1 MGGCVSIVENDGA
14 GIYWDELGCGEP
26 LVLINGLGTTSH
38 FWHRSR
44 PVFAA
49 AYRTIA
55 LDNRGVGQSDAPPG
69 IYSISLMASDAL
81 AVLNAA
87 GIEEAHVFGVS
98 MGGMI
103 AQELALQH
111 PRRVRSLIL
120 GCTSAGDPMGPHAVQ
135 PAPDALYMLMRQ
147 DLTPAQADEA
157 AVPYLYHAATARE
170 RIDEDMAA
178 REKWRPTAQGYIG
191 QLQGVS
197 GWDAY
202 GRLAEIAAPTL
213 LIHGEAD
220 RLIPPANARILA
232 SRIAGSKLVLLA
244 EAGHIFWTDQP
255 GATHAAILAFLGSLP
270 RR

>member
-1 MGGCVSIVENDGA
+1 MSIVENDGA
-14 GIYWDELGCGEP
+14 GIYWDQLGCGEP
-26 LVLINGLGTTSH
+26 LLLINGLGTTSH

-44 PVFAA
+44 PVLAA

-55 LDNRGVGQSDAPPG
+55 MDNRGVGQSGVPPG
-69 IYSISLMASDAL
+69 VYSISLMASDAI

-87 GIEEAHVFGVS
+87 GIEDAHIFGVS

-120 GCTSAGDPMGPHAVQ
+120 GCTSASDPVGPHAVQ
-135 PAPDALYMLMRQ
+135 PTPEALHMLVRQ
-147 DLTPAQADEA
+147 DLTPAEDDEA
-157 AVPYLYHAATARE
+157 AVPFLYHAATARE
-170 RIDEDMAA
+170 RIDEDMAV
-178 REKWRPTAQGYIG
+178 RTKWRPTAQGYMG

-220 RLIPPANARILA
+220 RLIPPANARIIA
-232 SRIAGSKLVLLA
+232 KRIPSSKLVLLPD
-244 EAGHIFWTDQP
+244 AGHIFWTDQP
-255 GATHAAILAFLGSLP
+255 SAAHAAILAFLSSLP